1 MGRQGILTSLVTSN
15 ITEGLIQSQ
24 VTLSFYAVDTQNIF
38 ERNHSFAFFTLNQN
52 AMHESLKSK

>member
-38 ERNHSFAFFTLNQN
+38 ERNHSCLFHFKPERN
-52 AMHESLKSK
+52 A